1 MGSKFLAH
9 LRRQWMGALAL
20 FLVLTGGTAY
30 AANTV
35 LSSDIVD
42 NQVFSA
48 DVRNDTLS
56 NGGLAA
62 VDLRSGSVGPAE
74 AAGLGSA
81 DIANGALND
90 EDVGQNTFVNFEATI
105 GTVPAHTCIEKT
117 VTGVNAKGDHLLL
130 TPNANTASLGLSYSA
145 EYDAV
150 GNSAIIIVCN
160 HSNFVIDGET
170 TRFNLLVIDAQ

>member
-1 MGSKFLAH
+1 MGTELLAH

-35 LSSDIVD
+35 FSTDIVND
-42 NQVFSA
+42 QVYSA
-48 DVRNDTLS
+48 DVRNDTLTG
-56 NGGLAA
+56 GGLAA
-62 VDLRSGSVGPAE
+62 QDLRSGSVGPAE

-81 DIANGALND
+81 DIADGALND
-90 EDVGQNTFVNFEATI
+90 EDIGQNTFNFEATI
-105 GTVPAHTCIEKT
+105 GTVPAHSCVEKT

-130 TPNANTASLGLSYSA
+130 TPNANTANLGLSYSG

-150 GNSAIIIVCN
+150 GNSAYIIVCN
-160 HSNFVIDGET
+160 HASSAIDGET